1 MPFLYHMVRVCR
13 FVKQTTFEYME
24 KANLK
29 IKKRK
34 NWFLVTRNRKTAM
47 QVNLSKN
54 PVTDS
59 HLIQ

>member
-1 MPFLYHMVRVCR
+1 MVRVCR